1 VDALCTSDDYLLA
14 QASHHKVVGIRYSK
28 PRSLTQKLGK
38 QAALG
43 LEGALGRLWQ
53 HSPWR

>member
-1 VDALCTSDDYLLA
+1 CTSDDYLLA

-53 HSPWR
+53 QSPWR